1 MKQTIVKHLM
11 AVMATMAMS
20 MSTFAASTT
29 PAWLEE
35 KMFASGKINTV
46 VMVVSVVLIGIAIW
60 MFALD
65 RRIGKLEQKKKLK

>member
-1 MKQTIVKHLM
+1 MP
-11 AVMATMAMS
+11 ATLFLLPL
-20 MSTFAASTT
+20 STFAANEA

-35 KMFASGKINTV
+35 KMFASGKIGTV

-65 RRIGKLEQKKKLK
+65 RRIGKLEGKGKK